1 MANRANPVTARVGGD
16 LGRAGDGLPD
26 VSGRADPAY
35 ATREGTAYALTRAG
49 VLKAGWW
56 DAYARVPR
64 EAFLPDTIWPFDC
77 ATGATVHVSRAEEP
91 AAWRGYARADVPI
104 VTQWDD
110 GQRAGREPGRSP
122 TSSASMPS
130 VVFRMLDALTV
141 DDYCRVLE
149 IGTGT
154 GWNAALLAHKV
165 GDENVVTVEVDEA
178 VATRAREALAHFFG
192 GPMDVLHGDGRAGA
206 PGRGTFDRVIA
217 TCGVRPL
224 PYAWVAQTRPGGV
237 IVAPWGT
244 AFTDTDGI
252 VRLRVEE
259 DGESASGRFT
269 GPAEFMKLRAQRSA
283 PVDHE
288 AYARQLPDTAP
299 SMEPG
304 DAARDLAESGRFGA
318 LTFALGLRVRDCT
331 YTAAAKR
338 DGTQPHWFYGRS
350 DRSWACAL
358 LTDGEEPARVWQQGP
373 RRLWDEVRAAHD
385 WWVGRGR
392 PGWGRFGLTVSG
404 GGERVWVD
412 EVGCFV

>member
-1 MANRANPVTARVGGD
+1 MANKANSVTARVGGD
-16 LGRAGDGLPD
+16 LGRAEDGASD
-26 VSGRADPAY
+26 IGGRTDPAY
-35 ATREGTAYALTRAG
+35 ATREETAYALATG
-49 VLKAGWW
+49 GILKPAWR
-56 DAYARVPR
+56 DAYTRVPR
-64 EAFLPDTIWPFDC
+64 EAFLPDTIWPYD
-77 ATGATVHVSRAEEP
+77 AEAGRAVHVSRAENP
-91 AAWRGYARADVPI
+91 DVWRGYASADVPI

-110 GQRAGREPGRSP
+110 GQHVGREPGRMP

-178 VATRAREALAHFFG
+178 VAVRAREALAHFFG
-192 GPMDVLHGDGRAGA
+192 APMDVLHGDGRAGA

-217 TCGVRPL
+217 TCGVRQL

-244 AFTDTDGI
+244 AFTNTDGI
-252 VRLRVEE
+252 VRLRVEA
-259 DGESASGRFT
+259 DGGSASGRFT
-269 GPAEFMKLRAQRSA
+269 GPAEFMKLRAQRSV
-283 PVDHE
+283 PIHHE
-288 AYARQLPDTAP
+288 AYARQLPDAAA

-304 DAARDLAESGRFGA
+304 DAVRDLAASGRFGA

-331 YTAAAKR
+331 HTAASKR
-338 DGTQPHWFYGRS
+338 DGARPHWFYSLS

-358 LTDGEEPARVWQQGP
+358 LTDGKEPARVWQQGP

-412 EVGCFV
+412 EAGCFV